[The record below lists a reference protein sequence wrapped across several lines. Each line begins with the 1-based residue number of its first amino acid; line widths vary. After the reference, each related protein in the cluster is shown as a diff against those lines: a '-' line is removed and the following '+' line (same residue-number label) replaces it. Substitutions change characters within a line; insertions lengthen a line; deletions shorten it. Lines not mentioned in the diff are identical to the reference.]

1 MLEASLFSQ
10 DQLVLFYFGGGEG
23 REAKRGLLTTRLL
36 LREGDESEPFM
47 PSLGGGG
54 AVMTDSDDAQSQL
67 QQLF

>member
-1 MLEASLFSQ
+1 M
-10 DQLVLFYFGGGEG
+10 
-23 REAKRGLLTTRLL
+23 TTRLL

-54 AVMTDSDDAQSQL
+54 AVMTDSDDAQSPL